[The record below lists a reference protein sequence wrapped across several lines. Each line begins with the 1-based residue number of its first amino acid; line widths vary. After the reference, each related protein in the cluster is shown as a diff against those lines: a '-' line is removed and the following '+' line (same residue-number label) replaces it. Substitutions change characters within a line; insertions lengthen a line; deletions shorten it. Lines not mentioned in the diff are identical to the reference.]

1 MCTQNLV
8 KFCKLILKILSKN
21 KILTSIKGFNF
32 VANLQNVTC
41 NNPKLDNVNINVYTK
56 FGQILFI
63 HLFILKILSKNQI
76 LTLIKGRNSATNLRN
91 TAPYIL
97 NLGLVNDNDNDN
109 DNIFIDNEGLR
120 PIT

>member
-1 MCTQNLV
+1 M
-8 KFCKLILKILSKN
+8 
-21 KILTSIKGFNF
+21 
-32 VANLQNVTC
+32 TC

-97 NLGLVNDNDNDN
+97 NLGLVNNNVYGQN
-109 DNIFIDNEGLR
+109 FFYFPVLGTFGVKHRVGGGNKNKNEIRKMLQSE
-120 PIT
+120 